1 MRRNARHK
9 RNRRAVS
16 LCFPVSTFDRRTT
29 VQTQKLPV
37 DHPPQGEAADAD
49 ARITRLRDLNA
60 RLAMSAIEIDVV
72 PSMQMIEPEWR
83 ALEADNLNSLH
94 QGYDWC
100 ASWAKAFNRQPAI
113 IRGRSGEQ
121 TAFILPVEVVRTRG
135 VRTAKFIGADHSNI
149 NTGLF
154 SADFAASIDALD
166 AHRFTAQL
174 RDALAGKADLLLL
187 QNIPLTWR
195 ERRSPLSV
203 LPMVQ
208 NQNHAYRLPLLETL
222 EATLKQLNAKS
233 RRKKFR
239 VQSKRLEELGGFD
252 YIAGGTAGDQHA
264 LLDHFF
270 RLKSERFK
278 AMGLP
283 DVFADAETKAFLHGA
298 IDIRDPSNPL
308 SGLEMHAIRLKGDHA
323 GHLAAIAGISRK
335 GDHVIC
341 QFSAIDDSVA
351 ADASPGEFLFWQM
364 ISGLHGKGVSL
375 FDFGLGDQS
384 YKRSWAPAET
394 AHYDVVLPITARGA
408 AAGLMHRFITRSK
421 AYIKSQQRLY
431 RAAQRLRR
439 LAGV

>member
-1 MRRNARHK
+1 M
-9 RNRRAVS
+9 
-16 LCFPVSTFDRRTT
+16 
-29 VQTQKLPV
+29 QTQKLPLESA
-37 DHPPQGEAADAD
+37 PREIAADAD
-49 ARITRLRDLNA
+49 AELAKLGETDA
-60 RLAMSAIEIDVV
+60 RLSFDAIEIDVV
-72 PSMQMIEPEWR
+72 DSMEAIEQEWR
-83 ALEADNLNSLH
+83 ALERDRLNSLH

-100 ASWAKAFNRQPAI
+100 ASWMKAFGNPAAV
-113 IRGRSGEQ
+113 IRGRSGMR
-121 TAFILPVEVVRTRG
+121 TVFILPVEIVRSRG
-135 VRTAKFIGADHSNI
+135 VSVAKFIGADHSNI

-154 SADFAASIDALD
+154 AADLADAFETLD
-166 AHRFTAQL
+166 ASDLATRFSVAL
-174 RDALAGKADLLLL
+174 RGKADLLLL

-195 ERRSPLSV
+195 GRRNPLAL

-208 NQNHAYRLPLLETL
+208 NQNHAYQLPLFDTM

-252 YIAGGTAGDQHA
+252 YVSGSDARSQHT
-264 LLDHFF
+264 LLDQFF

-283 DVFADAETKAFLHGA
+283 DVFDDVETKAFLHGA
-298 IDIRDPSNPL
+298 IDIRDAENEL
-308 SGLEMHAIRLKGDHA
+308 FGLEMHAIQLKGAHA

-341 QFSAIDDSVA
+341 QFSAIDESIGA
-351 ADASPGEFLFWQM
+351 EASPGEFLFWQM
-364 ISGLHGKGVSL
+364 IAGLHGKGVSL
-375 FDFGLGDQS
+375 FDFGLGDQG

-394 AHYDVVLPITARGA
+394 DHYDVVLPLTARGIV
-408 AAGLMHRFITRSK
+408 AGAVHRLVTRGK

-439 LAGV
+439 FIGV

>member
-1 MRRNARHK
+1 
-9 RNRRAVS
+9 
-16 LCFPVSTFDRRTT
+16 

-37 DHPPQGEAADAD
+37 GPAPRDIAADAD
-49 ARITRLRDLNA
+49 AGVAKLRELNA
-60 RLAMSAIEIDVV
+60 RLAVDAIEIDIVD
-72 PSMQMIEPEWR
+72 SMQEIEQDWR
-83 ALEADNLNSLH
+83 ALERDNLNSLH

-100 ASWAKAFNRQPAI
+100 TSWAKAYGNPLAI
-113 IRGRSGEQ
+113 IRGRAGGR
-121 TAFILPVEVVRTRG
+121 TVFILPVEIVRSRG
-135 VRTAKFIGADHSNI
+135 VRIARFIGADHSNI

-154 SADFAASIDALD
+154 SADFADASDALD
-166 AHRFTAQL
+166 ARRFAAQFSG
-174 RDALAGKADLLLL
+174 ALSGKADLLLL
-187 QNIPLTWR
+187 QNIPLIWR
-195 ERRSPLSV
+195 GRANPLAM

-208 NQNHAYRLPLLETL
+208 NQNHAYQLPLFDSMET
-222 EATLKQLNAKS
+222 TLKQLNAKN

-252 YIAGGTAGDQHA
+252 YVAGGNIEDQHA
-264 LLDHFF
+264 LLDQFF
-270 RLKSERFK
+270 RLKGERFK

-298 IDIRDPSNPL
+298 IDIRDADRGL
-308 SGLEMHAIRLKGDHA
+308 CGLEMHAIQLKGEHA

-341 QFSAIDDSVA
+341 QFSAIDESVA

-375 FDFGLGDQS
+375 FDFGLGDQG

-394 AHYDVVLPITARGA
+394 EHHDVVLPITARGM
-408 AAGLMHRFITRSK
+408 AAGALHRAITRSK

-439 LAGV
+439 FVGV